1 MSSRVKKRQSII
13 MHLKTIRYF
22 LFIEFSF
29 SLSLSI
35 FTLAAFCEAQW
46 TSFGSSCYKLYNSTQ
61 RWKNAKL
68 NCQKFGSML
77 VKIDSDKESKF
88 LEEKYLRKGRRRY
101 WIGLS
106 DFDEGEWIWT
116 DGTRLTGYTNWEK
129 GQPNDY
135 GNQDCG
141 VIKSNAKWGDNKCW
155 LQLGYICEKFRGVK

>member
-1 MSSRVKKRQSII
+1 
-13 MHLKTIRYF
+13 
-22 LFIEFSF
+22 
-29 SLSLSI
+29 
-35 FTLAAFCEAQW
+35 
-46 TSFGSSCYKLYNSTQ
+46 
-61 RWKNAKL
+61 
-68 NCQKFGSML
+68 ML